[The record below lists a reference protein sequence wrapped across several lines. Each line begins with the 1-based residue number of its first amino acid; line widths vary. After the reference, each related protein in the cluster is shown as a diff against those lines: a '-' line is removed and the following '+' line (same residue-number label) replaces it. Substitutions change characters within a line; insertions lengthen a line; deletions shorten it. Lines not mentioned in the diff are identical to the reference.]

1 MRRNKKG
8 DLSLSI
14 NAIIILILAITML
27 GLGLS
32 FIRGLFTAAEGKVEE
47 VTSATE
53 LVNPPTRDNP
63 VTLTPSEL
71 DVRQSK
77 RDKITLAFLNSLGDR
92 KKCKLFVTADDKAT
106 NSQLEI
112 GTADLTVEG
121 NSEDAI
127 ITNLVI
133 YNKDEHTL
141 DVDQINRWILAVDG
155 SKSVKKSDNA
165 VSEEG
170 TYVLRSSMCCTDTT
184 GTPDL
189 ACATAGFVQATK
201 DMIIKVT
208 P

>member
-1 MRRNKKG
+1 MIKNKKG

-32 FIRGLFTAAEGKVEE
+32 FIRGLFTAAEDKVEE

-63 VTLTPSEL
+63 VTLTPSEIT
-71 DVRQSK
+71 VRHSK
-77 RDKITLAFLNSLGDR
+77 RDKITLAFLNSLGDK
-92 KKCKLFVTADDKAT
+92 KKCQLYVTADDTTPAQK
-106 NSQLEI
+106 EI
-112 GTADLTVEG
+112 GEVFAIKDKAD
-121 NSEDAI
+121 EDANI
-127 ITNLVI
+127 KDLVI
-133 YNKDEHTL
+133 YNKKEHSM

-155 SKSVKKSDNA
+155 SKSVKAGTTTKT
-165 VSEEG
+165 EG
-170 TYVLRSSMCCTDTT
+170 IYVLRSSMCCVDVTE
-184 GTPDL
+184 TPTQTCE
-189 ACATAGFVQATK
+189 AAGFVQATK